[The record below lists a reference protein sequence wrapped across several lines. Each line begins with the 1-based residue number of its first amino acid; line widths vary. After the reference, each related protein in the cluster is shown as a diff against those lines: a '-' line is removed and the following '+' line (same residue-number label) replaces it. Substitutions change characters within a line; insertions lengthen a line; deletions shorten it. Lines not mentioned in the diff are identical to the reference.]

1 MPQWYRD
8 ASGTTLT
15 GCQRATLFGMVE
27 PRAIPPD
34 PVIEVFTK
42 AVDRTLLREN
52 LRLTPEQRLRKLQS
66 ALRGI
71 LALRETRELGS

>member
-1 MPQWYRD
+1 
-8 ASGTTLT
+8 
-15 GCQRATLFGMVE
+15 MVE

-34 PVIEVFTK
+34 PVIEIFK
-42 AVDRTLLREN
+42 KDVDRTLLREK
-52 LRLTPEQRLRKLQS
+52 LRLTPEQRLRKLQA